1 MFFAF
6 LAGILVPLP
15 VALRLVGLMPENDS
29 TALLPTLIAF
39 NVVAIAQVI
48 AASTLVSS
56 MMADIVDESELE
68 TGRRSEGI
76 FFAARSFISKSL
88 SGLGIVFATILL
100 EIVSFPPSADPA
112 NLDTDIVW
120 RLGAGYIPAVVG
132 FFVFAVIGINGY
144 RLTREQHE
152 ANLVLLA
159 ERKAS

>member
-1 MFFAF
+1 
-6 LAGILVPLP
+6 
-15 VALRLVGLMPENDS
+15 
-29 TALLPTLIAF
+29 
-39 NVVAIAQVI
+39 
-48 AASTLVSS
+48 

-100 EIVSFPPSADPA
+100 EIVSFPTSADPV

-120 RLGAGYIPAVVG
+120 RLGAGYVATVLG
-132 FFVFAVIGINGY
+132 FFVFAMIGINGY

-152 ANLVLLA
+152 ANLALLT
-159 ERKAS
+159 EREAN